1 MNFSELLTS
10 VMAREGLTQ
19 KDVAELCHLSQSSVC
34 RYVSGVTVPS
44 FDTAVQILEKLGYS
58 LQTVSKEEVKDTK
71 NLHKNASG
79 YYDPTAYRA
88 IQNVEKD
95 RDRLMKLLDVIFTI
109 CGYAGF
115 HVEGRIP
122 LRDLKTGKI
131 WR

>member
-1 MNFSELLTS
+1 MTFAEQLTS
-10 VMAREGLTQ
+10 IMVKDGLTQ
-19 KDVAELCHLSQSSVC
+19 KDVAELCHISQSSVC
-34 RYVSGVTVPS
+34 RYVSGDTIPSYDTVMS
-44 FDTAVQILEKLGYS
+44 IFETLGYS
-58 LQTVSKEEVKDTK
+58 LELEPIKEIEDKK
-71 NLHKNASG
+71 NLHKNGSG

-95 RDRLMKLLDVIFTI
+95 RERLMKLLDVIFTI